1 MNCLPWMLEPINP
14 RMSVLFN
21 RLQVPQDNVR
31 ILIERLTIERQ
42 QKTFFM
48 KGVDGLP
55 MKMVGE
61 GEPIM
66 FLSSSDAHIIVPFF
80 YASLLTEKLGFFR
93 ETPPLQLTT
102 AETREAGDL
111 SPSPPLS
118 PSSPPSSCLRE
129 GQEDVAREVMGHLL
143 KSRSLT
149 LQLPTGYGKTVI
161 GSEVVRRVLA
171 ILAALGDPEALAV
184 VIVPRKNLVVQWE
197 ASIKTVLRDVSLLQ
211 RMIITTPGILLKT
224 LGDKVKSVKI
234 LVLDES
240 HMLCTK
246 GCVLPILSMQ
256 PDFVM
261 AMSATPTRPDGL
273 EKMMTALVGRII
285 VSREPQVSFRVI
297 PFHVDITV
305 EEPRTTR
312 GISVPL
318 LCGNLSRS
326 DEMNQTV
333 LNIILKFRERKF
345 IVMTKLVKHAEF
357 LCERIKVLGIS
368 CDTFCGAKEKYN
380 DSDVLIGTPSK
391 LGTGF
396 DESKCCANFGGR
408 PSDTIIMFHTTN
420 TPQAFNQY
428 NGRQMRSL
436 DPVMFILVS
445 NNEIT
450 RRHVSSLKKYIEK
463 DMGGVV
469 LPVARSLD
477 NITL

>member
-1 MNCLPWMLEPINP
+1 
-14 RMSVLFN
+14 MSVLFK
-21 RLQVPQDNVR
+21 RHLAPRDK
-31 ILIERLTIERQ
+31 IETLIKRLTIERQ
-42 QKTFFM
+42 QKTFFL
-48 KGVDGLP
+48 KGADGLP
-55 MKMVGE
+55 MKMLGD

-66 FLSSSDAHIIVPFF
+66 FLSSSDDHIIVPFF
-80 YASLLTEKLGFFR
+80 FASLLTEKLGFFR
-93 ETPPLQLTT
+93 ETPPRQLTEEVT
-102 AETREAGDL
+102 WEHL
-111 SPSPPLS
+111 SQG
-118 PSSPPSSCLRE
+118 SCLRE
-129 GQEDVAREVMGHLL
+129 NQESVAHEVMVHLL
-143 KSRSLT
+143 ESRSLT

-161 GSEVVRRVLA
+161 GSEIIRRILAVLA
-171 ILAALGDPEALAV
+171 AVGNGEALAV

-197 ASIKTVLRDVSLLQ
+197 ASVKSVLQDTDLLR
-211 RMIITTPGILLKT
+211 RMIITTPGVLLKT
-224 LGDKVKSVKI
+224 LGDNLKNVKM

-246 GCVLPILSMQ
+246 GCVLPILSMR

-273 EKMMTALVGRII
+273 EKMMTALVGRIV
-285 VSREPQVSFRVI
+285 VSREAQVPFRVI
-297 PFHVDITV
+297 PFHVDVTV

-318 LCGNLSRS
+318 LCGHLSKS
-326 DEMNQTV
+326 DEMNQAV
-333 LNIILKFRERKF
+333 LDIILKFRERKF
-345 IVMTKLVKHAEF
+345 IIMTKLVKHADF
-357 LCERIKVLGIS
+357 LCESVRKLGIS
-368 CDTFCGAKEKYN
+368 CDTFCGTKEKYD
-380 DSDVLIGTPSK
+380 DSDVLVGTPSK

-469 LPVARSLD
+469 LPVLKSLD
-477 NITL
+477 DAVL